1 MTKQIFFTLI
11 FFLTIHLAHA
21 QKNDLLVKSSDK
33 GLYIEHK
40 VASKESFFALG
51 RKYNV
56 SPKYLAS
63 YNKLDLNK
71 GLLIDQK
78 LRIPLTD
85 TNFIQQGGSGTP
97 VYYKTGDK
105 EGLMT
110 VSNKN
115 KNVTLANLRW
125 WNGLSSDEVKKDTKL
140 IIGFLQSKEMP
151 AVTIKN
157 DPKPEEQAVVEPLLT
172 KKDKEEEK
180 EEAKAELK
188 AEKKEEKKDP
198 PPVVKEERKPVLQ
211 NHSYF
216 QNDFDQQIKIRPVS
230 KNETVTS
237 GIFKTTSG
245 WTDAKYYLLID
256 KVAPGT
262 IVRVIN
268 PSNNKSIYAK
278 VLGEMAGIRQNE
290 GYNIRISN
298 AGASALEI
306 TEQDKFIVKVYY

>member
-1 MTKQIFFTLI
+1 MKEKIFFTLI
-11 FFLTIHLAHA
+11 FFLTIHFAQA

-40 VASKESFFALG
+40 VVSKESYFAIG

-56 SPKYLAS
+56 SPKYLAA

-85 TNFIQQGGSGTP
+85 TNFTQQGGSGTP

-110 VSNKN
+110 ISNKN
-115 KNVTLANLRW
+115 MNVTLANLRW
-125 WNGLSSDEVKKDTKL
+125 WNGLASDEVKKDTKL

-151 AVTIKN
+151 VVTIK
-157 DPKPEEQAVVEPLLT
+157 DPKPEEQVVVEPVLT

-188 AEKKEEKKDP
+188 AEKKDEKKDP

-211 NHSYF
+211 EHSYF
-216 QNDFDQQIKIRPVS
+216 KNDFDQQIKIRPVS

-245 WTDAKYYLLID
+245 WIDAKYYLLID

-262 IVRVIN
+262 IVKVIN
-268 PSNNKSIYAK
+268 PVNNKSIYAK

-290 GYNIRISN
+290 GFNIRISN

-306 TEQDKFIVKVYY
+306 TEQDKFIVKVNY